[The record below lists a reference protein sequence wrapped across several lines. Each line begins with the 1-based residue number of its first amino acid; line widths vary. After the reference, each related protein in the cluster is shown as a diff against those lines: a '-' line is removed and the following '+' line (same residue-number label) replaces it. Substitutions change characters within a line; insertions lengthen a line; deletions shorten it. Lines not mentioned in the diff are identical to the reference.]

1 MKYIFCLLVVSLC
14 AFGSSLDE
22 LVDYALKNST
32 VVKKSVVS
40 AELAKLKRKESKAS
54 QYGSVGLSGEITHYN
69 TARTLAPLT
78 PSSMMSGMPITTTK
92 TIYTAG
98 IVYAVPLFTGYAQ
111 TRQVEI
117 DDIAKSMAEVKMK
130 LTKEQLVYNIR
141 SLYLS
146 ILAQKELL
154 IAQNNYT
161 EALLKLTQQIAD
173 EVRLGKKAKIDLLKA
188 KANLQSS
195 QTSSEMTKANIEIMK
210 ATLSS
215 IVTKSVGNLSGVDI
229 DLAKPSYDMR
239 ELYSKISNLSR
250 VAIDDMSIKKAS
262 KMVDKSKSSKY
273 PQINFNSYVGKNYGE
288 DRGINGWD
296 DETMVQVGLSL
307 KYTIYDFGKRDISIQ
322 KAQLSKLEAKLG
334 KEQSVLD
341 IKKMLVEAV
350 QKINQS
356 YAEYLGNSKQY
367 ELSKKSESI
376 ESVRYQNGVSTLN
389 DLLLAKSKT
398 ELASAKVIQGK
409 YNYKKSIYYLD
420 YILERGIK

>member
-1 MKYIFCLLVVSLC
+1 
-14 AFGSSLDE
+14 
-22 LVDYALKNST
+22 
-32 VVKKSVVS
+32 
-40 AELAKLKRKESKAS
+40 
-54 QYGSVGLSGEITHYN
+54 
-69 TARTLAPLT
+69 
-78 PSSMMSGMPITTTK
+78 
-92 TIYTAG
+92 
-98 IVYAVPLFTGYAQ
+98 
-111 TRQVEI
+111 
-117 DDIAKSMAEVKMK
+117 
-130 LTKEQLVYNIR
+130 
-141 SLYLS
+141 
-146 ILAQKELL
+146 
-154 IAQNNYT
+154 
-161 EALLKLTQQIAD
+161 
-173 EVRLGKKAKIDLLKA
+173 
-188 KANLQSS
+188 
-195 QTSSEMTKANIEIMK
+195 
-210 ATLSS
+210 
-215 IVTKSVGNLSGVDI
+215 
-229 DLAKPSYDMR
+229 
-239 ELYSKISNLSR
+239 
-250 VAIDDMSIKKAS
+250 
-262 KMVDKSKSSKY
+262 MVDKSKSSKY